1 MLKLTATVFT
11 EMFNQLGK
19 KLRYQLWYISCSNL
33 TWRLTSSSDRTSS
46 VETWI
51 AMGVALQIRS
61 NQNWIGKSPTWICFV
76 TCDFLG
82 ERQGIVIPIYTGS
95 GAARKSNGAN
105 FVGKNRSANFVRR
118 CGCCCNRHLYKLV
131 TKWIASAQ
139 RVTSILPTFESTYAC
154 NRRCY

>member
-1 MLKLTATVFT
+1 
-11 EMFNQLGK
+11 
-19 KLRYQLWYISCSNL
+19 
-33 TWRLTSSSDRTSS
+33 
-46 VETWI
+46 
-51 AMGVALQIRS
+51 MGVALQIVRS

-139 RVTSILPTFESTYAC
+139 RVTSILPTFESRYAC
-154 NRRCY
+154 NRRCYQRYSEFRVYQHLLESIHLALSKDASTQLQQDLVDPRIT